1 MSAGTSG
8 KLTGFV
14 YDVDSDDPLIGCN
27 VIINELS
34 SGTATDLDGNF
45 FLIDIYPGKYT
56 LTITMIG
63 YSNYIVKD
71 FEINSDLTTH
81 LDIPMKVSAIQGEV
95 ITVNAKQKLINKNL
109 TSTTAIITGNDI
121 DRLPINEV
129 SEAMSLQAGFVDGHL
144 RGGRSGEIAY
154 WIDGIPVTD
163 QYDGNAVIDIN
174 KDMVQEMQLIS
185 GAFNAEYGQAMSGI
199 MNIVTKEGS
208 DVFGGSVNFYS
219 GDFLSSKDNL
229 FMNVDSF
236 NPMTTKNITLNLHG
250 KILPKLYYYLN
261 VRDIYYQGIYEGLRR
276 YNPSSYGVVMNNSDG
291 EEVWHIVGSDDNLD
305 ALLNEQIMDQYLLD
319 TSNDQSYS

>member
-1 MSAGTSG
+1 
-8 KLTGFV
+8 
-14 YDVDSDDPLIGCN
+14 
-27 VIINELS
+27 
-34 SGTATDLDGNF
+34 
-45 FLIDIYPGKYT
+45 GKYT

-81 LDIPMKVSAIQGEV
+81 LDIPMKVSAIQGEA

-261 VRDIYYQGIYEGLRR
+261 VRDIYYQGIYEGHRR

-319 TSNDQSYS
+319 TSNDQLVSNNYQ